1 LAVFGI
7 HPSEFAQATILL
19 NNIYQ
24 ALFCIQQTKNIAN
37 NIQSLTNSITNI
49 MSGPKET
56 SDQPGSNYKEEV
68 PKGRKPVD
76 NQTVRKPN
84 DSKPNKPVKTDEPAK
99 QRENEEQPVHPV
111 KDAPKE
117 D

>member
-1 LAVFGI
+1 
-7 HPSEFAQATILL
+7 
-19 NNIYQ
+19 
-24 ALFCIQQTKNIAN
+24 
-37 NIQSLTNSITNI
+37 
-49 MSGPKET
+49 MSGPKKT

-68 PKGRKPVD
+68 PKGRNPVD

-99 QRENEEQPVHPV
+99 QRENDEQPVHPI
-111 KDAPKE
+111 KEAPKE

>member
-1 LAVFGI
+1 
-7 HPSEFAQATILL
+7 
-19 NNIYQ
+19 
-24 ALFCIQQTKNIAN
+24 
-37 NIQSLTNSITNI
+37 

-84 DSKPNKPVKTDEPAK
+84 DSSPNKHVKTDNPAER
-99 QRENEEQPVHPV
+99 RENEEQPVHSI
-111 KDAPKE
+111 KKAPKE
-117 D
+117 Q